1 MNKAGYEVIPCQY
14 DEVLDFHDG
23 FARVKKNNQ
32 WLFIDK
38 NGQELEFKD
47 LKDKEEILYVQNVQD
62 IPSEYFN
69 QEILEYISVFKTNSL
84 EIIFV
89 SESDYNKY
97 LESLISVYKAIQL
110 QEESEFFEDIFDKQF
125 VKKIKR

>member
-1 MNKAGYEVIPCQY
+1 M
-14 DEVLDFHDG
+14 
-23 FARVKKNNQ
+23 
-32 WLFIDK
+32 
-38 NGQELEFKD
+38 
-47 LKDKEEILYVQNVQD
+47 YVQNVQD

-110 QEESEFFEDIFDKQF
+110 QEEGEFFEDIFDKQF